1 MAVFLCMITVKL
13 SILYHNDCFIHVLV
27 PNTDNI
33 NIDTNI
39 ITYSFIMCTNINN
52 IIFAL
57 LQTLLFIT

>member
-1 MAVFLCMITVKL
+1 MAVFLCITTVKL

-27 PNTDNI
+27 PNS
-33 NIDTNI
+33 DTNI
-39 ITYSFIMCTNINN
+39 IRYSFIMCTNITN